1 MFDMLQAPRSKI
13 PFSKSSLDRVC
24 LLSKQLIS
32 QRSFSINLREFN
44 TDTSLHVQGER
55 RSQPQTFD
63 YSFLKACHWDL
74 NDREVPSRVDGVIQY
89 QTKSVALKLRTLTS
103 IQWLLICWDPVS
115 AHIGT
120 SQDIPRGSPAEV
132 FTFGEQIRN
141 HLKGLIL
148 VNAEMPGEW
157 ERILKLSFAK
167 RPEQEPDYLLY
178 VELMGKHSNVILC
191 NQKNLIVMAGSQI
204 GAKKSSER
212 HVQIGSYYTLPPVR
226 QGISPEEYTEFEQWK
241 ACLFSNDRQNMFD
254 KTLCTTFIGVSPSTA
269 RELRL
274 RANIQ
279 ADHPLEDLD
288 DDQMKSIFVHWTSW
302 LECLQNNRYKCHYL
316 DDSQI
321 SIISTACEEEQNDG
335 PLAFF
340 GDYFSSFQTK
350 NESQKVSIV
359 FFPDFASSI
368 FSLVTSFS

>member
-1 MFDMLQAPRSKI
+1 MLQAPRSKI
-13 PFSKSSLDRVC
+13 PFSKCSLDRVY

-32 QRSFSINLREFN
+32 QRSFSINLRKSN
-44 TDTSLHVQGER
+44 TATDLHIEGER

-74 NDREVPSRVDGVIQY
+74 NDGQVPARVDGVIQH
-89 QTKSVALKLRTLTS
+89 QTKSLALKLRTFTS
-103 IQWLLICWDPVS
+103 VQWLLISWDPVS
-115 AHIGT
+115 AHVGT
-120 SQDIPRGSPAEV
+120 SDNIARGSPAEV

-167 RPEQEPDYLLY
+167 RPEQEPEFLLY
-178 VELMGKHSNVILC
+178 IELMGKHSNVILC
-191 NQKNLIVMAGSQI
+191 DPKDLIVSVGSQI

-212 HVQIGSYYTLPPVR
+212 QLQIGSYYTLPPVHP
-226 QGISPEEYTEFEQWK
+226 GILPEEFTEFEQWK
-241 ACLFSNDRQNMFD
+241 ACIFSNDSKNTFD
-254 KTLCTTFIGVSPSTA
+254 RILYKTFRGVSPSIA
-269 RELRL
+269 RDLRL

-279 ADHPLEDLD
+279 ADQPLEDLCVK
-288 DDQMKSIFVHWTSW
+288 QMNSIFVNWIKW
-302 LECLQNNRYKCHYL
+302 LECLENDKYKCHYL

-321 SIISTACEEEQNDG
+321 SIIPTASVDEPDDG

-340 GDYFSSFQTK
+340 GNYFSSFQTK
-350 NESQKVSIV
+350 NESQKVRLL
-359 FFPDFASSI
+359 SSQYCI
-368 FSLVTSFS
+368 NFSLFDIICY